1 MTFEI
6 CWDELTLSEW
16 DQLFAALPRPNL
28 LQTWP
33 YAQTM
38 RASQQLMTRFG
49 VIRKNGKNAGVLQI
63 QEIKLFGLLHIVT
76 LDRGPLWFD
85 GYGSPQDWC
94 DFFECFDAAFPKRL
108 GRFRRV
114 MPETPPLEP
123 LDSHLKSLNFKA
135 KSSGYQSIWLDL
147 RPELQ
152 TIRSGLKQKWRNR
165 LNAAEKT
172 DIQIRCDDAH
182 LHIDWLIDQYMED
195 RRLKKYAGASPKIIR
210 NLFNYSDPRNE
221 TLLLRATQNND
232 TIAAI
237 LVFKHGRSATYQIG
251 WSGALGRKTNAHY
264 LLLWSAI
271 ESLQNDG
278 IDWFDLGGINLEQ
291 AEGVTKFKQGLGGED
306 FQLIGLYT

>member
-1 MTFEI
+1 VTLEI
-6 CWDELTLSEW
+6 SWDELTLGEW
-16 DQLFAALPRPNL
+16 DRLFAALPRPNL

-38 RASQQLMTRFG
+38 RASEHLMTRFG
-49 VIRKNGKNAGVLQI
+49 LIRRDGHIAGVLQI
-63 QEIKLFGLLHIVT
+63 QEVKLLGLFHIVT

-85 GYGSPQDWC
+85 GHGSAQDWC

-114 MPETPPLEP
+114 MPETPSLEP
-123 LDSHLKSLNFKA
+123 LDSHLKALNFKP

-147 RPELQ
+147 RPDLEK
-152 TIRSGLKQKWRNR
+152 IRGRLKQKWRNR
-165 LNAAEKT
+165 LNAAEKAN
-172 DIQIRCDDAH
+172 IQIRSDEGH
-182 LHIDWLIDQYMED
+182 RHIDWLIDQYMED

-210 NLFNYSDPRNE
+210 NLFNFSDPRNE
-221 TLLLRATQNND
+221 ALLLRAAQDNE

-237 LVFKHGRSATYQIG
+237 LVFKHGKSATYQIG
-251 WSGALGRKTNAHY
+251 WSGDLGRKTNAHHR
-264 LLLWSAI
+264 LLWTAI
-271 ESLQNDG
+271 ETLKDDG
-278 IDWFDLGGINLEQ
+278 VQWFDLGGINLEQ